1 MFKSNSFSTK
11 RAYDAPLC
19 EALEFQINEGILDVS
34 EKTQANWSDPSTPN
48 AAGGTD
54 YYNYGGSF

>member
-48 AAGGTD
+48 TAGGTD

>member
-19 EALEFQINEGILDVS
+19 EALEFQINEGILDLS
-34 EKTQANWSDPSTPN
+34 YGQQNENGA
-48 AAGGTD
+48 AAGATQRFNP
-54 YYNYGGSF
+54 YNEDF